1 MDSNGKKFFDV
12 DYDYLVI
19 ATGTKSNTFNIP
31 GVEENFHFLS
41 IFLIVVEVLKMDK
54 ESVELSLF
62 HMRRKVYQN

>member
-41 IFLIVVEVLKMDK
+41 IFLIMDK

>member
-41 IFLIVVEVLKMDK
+41 IFLITDK

>member
-12 DYDYLVI
+12 DYDYLVV

-31 GVEENFHFLS
+31 E
-41 IFLIVVEVLKMDK
+41 VVEVLKTDK

>member
-1 MDSNGKKFFDV
+1 MDSNGKNFFYV

-41 IFLIVVEVLKMDK
+41 IYLITDK